1 MNLDLRRESPTIRRN
16 WRRCPPV
23 WCPVAV
29 FTPLGAVL
37 FRQTEDERTSQR
49 ESVKL
54 ACRPVPA
61 HAPRACA
68 FLSGPHFRHGLPKPR
83 QRSAMISLSL
93 RGPSE
98 QKPMSANSGHQNPLS
113 QDDAHIDSHFW
124 QDQAIDFILV
134 DEGRPPSRIERA
146 RERLLVSRL
155 YLGLIRSICD
165 DYGAEFAARSIC
177 DDYGAEFAARSYSL
191 EYRTIGIYVFLR
203 TVMCAPVRAGQ
214 IAHAL
219 KLPRVAVL
227 RRLQEMVKFG
237 YVERVGN
244 AYRVTN
250 KVNIPDLQNRLQ
262 RRVDMITETSRK
274 LSELGSS
281 SQQ

>member
-1 MNLDLRRESPTIRRN
+1 
-16 WRRCPPV
+16 
-23 WCPVAV
+23 
-29 FTPLGAVL
+29 
-37 FRQTEDERTSQR
+37 
-49 ESVKL
+49 
-54 ACRPVPA
+54 
-61 HAPRACA
+61 
-68 FLSGPHFRHGLPKPR
+68 
-83 QRSAMISLSL
+83 
-93 RGPSE
+93 
-98 QKPMSANSGHQNPLS
+98 MSANSGHQNPLS

-124 QDQAIDFILV
+124 QEQAIDFVLV

-165 DYGAEFAARSIC
+165 DYGAEFAARS
-177 DDYGAEFAARSYSL
+177 DSL

-262 RRVDMITETSRK
+262 RRVDMITETARK
-274 LSELGSS
+274 LSELASS
-281 SQQ
+281 SG